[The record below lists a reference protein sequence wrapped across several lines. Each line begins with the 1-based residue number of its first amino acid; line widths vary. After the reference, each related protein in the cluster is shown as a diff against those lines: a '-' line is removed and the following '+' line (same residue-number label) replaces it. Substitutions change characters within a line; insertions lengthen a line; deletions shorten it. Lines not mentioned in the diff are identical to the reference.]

1 MTRSAWHVRTGAVVL
16 AWLAAAGLVAALHRQ
31 VPAASWLMVHLLLLG
46 AVTTALLVWSWH
58 FSVAVLRVP
67 SPSTR
72 RAEATRLTVAN
83 AGVLCVAAGVTADR
97 PAAIA
102 LGAVLLIG
110 AVTAHLVALVRML
123 RAALPSRFA
132 VTVHAYVAAAI
143 LLVPGIGLGLL
154 LAQGSWEPQ
163 VYQRLLLGHVSISLL
178 GWVTLPILGT
188 LVTLWPTILRTR
200 LAPAAERMA
209 RRALPLLVGGAMAAA
224 AGALVGLTVLLVGGM
239 VAYLAGLVLTV
250 VPMVAEMRQRPPAS
264 FAAWSVLAGVVWITA
279 SLVAFTVAAPQ
290 PEALVRV
297 SGVLLASAV
306 VGGVLQVL
314 LGSLSYL
321 LPVMMGG
328 GSVAMRE
335 RNSRVDR
342 ALAPRLVILNG
353 ALIACVLPTTSAVRV
368 VASALVLVAVAW
380 TAVRLADSLLQRSRA
395 SAETAAATDVSTPAG
410 TARSSG
416 GAIVGLA
423 TVLLAVAVGIAV
435 DPAAVGAG
443 TVSAA
448 PASAGAT
455 ATGEETRVTVTMSGM
470 RFSPSDIAV
479 PAGNTLTITVVNA
492 DSDVHDLV
500 LETGQRTPRLAPGES
515 ATIEVGVVGR
525 DLDGWCS
532 VAGHRQM
539 GMVLSVDLL
548 GDTSADAQPLLQAA
562 TGEAASDHAGD
573 APGEAP
579 AASEPTTLD
588 LMAAPGPDAEPVTA
602 VLPPASAATVHRVR
616 LVVTEVEQEVAPGVR
631 QTRWTF
637 GGTAP
642 GPVLRGRVGDTFVIT
657 LVNDGSIG
665 HSIDFHAGA
674 LAPDGP
680 MRTIA
685 PGQELGYRFTATRSG
700 IWMYH
705 CSTMPMS
712 MHIAN
717 GMFGAVIIDPPDL
730 PVVDREFVLV
740 QSESYLGPQ
749 GGTADAEAIAAGEY
763 DLVGFNGYPMQYDHH
778 PLEVG
783 VGERVRV
790 WVLAAGPNVGSAFH
804 VVGGQ
809 FDTVYRE
816 GAYELTRGS
825 GGSQVLGLFPAQ
837 GGFVEFTLP
846 EAGHYPFVSHAMSDA
861 EKGAHGV
868 IVASDGRQAGVE
880 QP

>member
-1 MTRSAWHVRTGAVVL
+1 MTRSAWHARTGAVVL
-16 AWLAAAGLVAALHRQ
+16 AWLAAAGIVAALHRQ

-58 FSVAVLRVP
+58 FSVAVLRTP
-67 SPSTR
+67 AARIR
-72 RAEATRLTVAN
+72 RAEAARLIAAN
-83 AGVLCVAAGVTADR
+83 VGVLAVAAGVTVDQPPVITA
-97 PAAIA
+97 
-102 LGAVLLIG
+102 GAVLLAAAI
-110 AVTAHLVALVRML
+110 VAHLVALVRLL

-132 VTVHAYVAAAI
+132 LTVHAYVAAAI
-143 LLVPGIGLGLL
+143 LLIPGIGLGLM
-154 LAQGSWEPQ
+154 LAQGSWEPL
-163 VYQRLLLGHVSISLL
+163 VYQRLLLAHVSITLL

-200 LAPAAERMA
+200 LAPSAERMS
-209 RRALPLLVGGAMAAA
+209 RRALPLLIGGTVAAA
-224 AGALVGLTVLLVGGM
+224 AGSLVGLAPLVLAGM
-239 VAYLAGLVLTV
+239 VAYVGGLVLTV
-250 VPMVAEMRQRPPAS
+250 LPMVEEMRQRPPTS
-264 FAAWSVLAGVVWITA
+264 FAAWSVLAGVAWISA
-279 SLVAFTVAAPQ
+279 SLVVFAVAAPQ
-290 PEALVRV
+290 PDLLLGIA
-297 SGVLLASAV
+297 GVLLAAAV

-328 GSVAMRE
+328 GPAAMRE
-335 RNSRVDR
+335 RNTRVDR
-342 ALAPRLVILNG
+342 ALAPRLVVLNG
-353 ALIACVLPTTSAVRV
+353 ALVACVLPTTSAVRV
-368 VASALVLVAVAW
+368 VASVLVLIAVAW
-380 TAVRLADSLLQRSRA
+380 TAALLADSLRSR
-395 SAETAAATDVSTPAG
+395 SRITADDGPALTLQAAG
-410 TARSSG
+410 TARRSG
-416 GAIVGLA
+416 GAVVGLA
-423 TVLLAVAVGIAV
+423 TVLLAVAVGVAV

-443 TVSAA
+443 AVSAA

-455 ATGEETRVTVTMSGM
+455 ATGETTSVTVTMSGM
-470 RFSPSDIAV
+470 RFSPSVIEV

-492 DSDVHDLV
+492 DTDVHDLV
-500 LETGQRTPRLAPGES
+500 LESGQRTSRLAPGET
-515 ATIEVGVVGR
+515 ATIDVGVVGR

-539 GMVLSVDLL
+539 GMVLQIVAL
-548 GDTSADAQPLLQAA
+548 GGSSEETLPLLAA
-562 TGEAASDHAGD
+562 ANSAAAGAHGGHGSGETLPASNSP
-573 APGEAP
+573 AP
-579 AASEPTTLD
+579 D
-588 LMAAPGPDAEPVTA
+588 LMVAPGPGVQPRSA
-602 VLPPASAATVHRVR
+602 VLPPARPETVHRVR

-642 GPVLRGRVGDTFVIT
+642 GPVLRGRVGDQFIVT

-674 LAPDGP
+674 LAPDRP

-685 PGQELGYRFTATRSG
+685 PGEELEYRFTATRAG

-730 PVVDREFVLV
+730 APVDQEFVLV

-749 GGTADAEAIAAGEY
+749 GGTADADAIASGDY
-763 DLVGFNGYPMQYDHH
+763 DLVSFNGYPMQYDHQ

-783 VGERVRV
+783 VGERVRM
-790 WVLAAGPNVGSAFH
+790 WVLAAGPNVGSSFH

-816 GAYELTRGS
+816 GAYDLLPGS

-837 GGFVEFTLP
+837 GGFVEFALP

-868 IVASDGRQAGVE
+868 LIASNARSSDGGHS
-880 QP
+880 